1 MYIVLIPKMFNSL
14 SFILF
19 GIMLGGFIFLS
30 YKSVELAKVLPENS
44 SSKISSAVERKINL
58 NVLKNFH

>member
-1 MYIVLIPKMFNSL
+1 MFNSL